1 MITVKLATG
10 FFGLWFMT
18 KLLGK
23 KEISQL
29 TPFDFVSSLM
39 LSELVGNT
47 IYAREVHFMMLVYS
61 LALWM
66 ALSLA
71 LEKAVQL
78 FPRLSVPLSGRPDII
93 IRDGVI
99 DVRAMKRNRLDMH
112 QIGMLMREQGVFS
125 VKDVAFAVFETNGSL
140 SVMKKPAEEAP
151 TRGELKLPV
160 APVGLPRILID
171 QGYMQRDELRELGRD
186 EQWLLGLLRE
196 QGIERPLDVFYAEWS
211 ETEGLYAQAK
221 GDLAARDGKSGNLA

>member
-1 MITVKLATG
+1 MDYALISLKLITG

-47 IYAREVHFMMLVYS
+47 IYDRDVHFSMLIYA

-71 LEKAVQL
+71 LEKAVQVM
-78 FPRLSVPLSGRPDII
+78 PWLSVPLSGRPDII
-93 IRDGVI
+93 IRNGEI
-99 DVRAMKRNRLDMH
+99 DVKAMKRNRLDMH
-112 QIGMLMREQGVFS
+112 QVGMLLREQGVFT
-125 VKDVAFAVFETNGSL
+125 VREVAFAVFEPNGSL
-140 SVMKKPAEEAP
+140 SVMKKPGEEPP
-151 TRGELKLPV
+151 TRAELQVQEQK
-160 APVGLPRILID
+160 AGLPRILI
-171 QGYMQRDELRELGRD
+171 
-186 EQWLLGLLRE
+186 E
-196 QGIERPLDVFYAEWS
+196 QGTLQRAELKEIGRSEEWLQSQLAEQGVDSIKAVYYAEWS
-211 ETEGLYAQAK
+211 EEDGLHIQRK
-221 GDLAARDGKSGNLA
+221 EAAG

>member
-1 MITVKLATG
+1 MDYTLISVKLILG

-47 IYAREVHFMMLVYS
+47 IYDREIHFTMLVYA

-71 LEKAVQL
+71 LEKIVQL
-78 FPRLSVPLSGRPDII
+78 MPWLSVPLSGRPDII
-93 IRDGVI
+93 IRGGEI
-99 DVRAMKRNRLDMH
+99 DVKAMRRNRLDMH
-112 QIGMLMREQGVFS
+112 QIGMLLREQGVFT
-125 VKDVAFAVFETNGSL
+125 VREVAYAVFEPNGSL
-140 SVMKKPAEEAP
+140 SVMKNPGDEPPTRADLQVQKPAA
-151 TRGELKLPV
+151 
-160 APVGLPRILID
+160 GLPRILIE
-171 QGYMQRDELRELGRD
+171 QGMLQRGELREIGRS
-186 EQWLLGLLRE
+186 EEWLLSQLRE
-196 QGIERPLDVFYAEWS
+196 QDVDRIRAVYYAEWS
-211 ETEGLYAQAK
+211 ETDGLHIQLK
-221 GDLAARDGKSGNLA
+221 

>member
-1 MITVKLATG
+1 MDYALISLKLVTA

-47 IYAREVHFMMLVYS
+47 IYDREAHFSMLLFS

-71 LEKAVQL
+71 LEKVVQL
-78 FPRLSVPLSGRPDII
+78 MPRLSVTLSGRPDII
-93 IRDGVI
+93 IRDGEI
-99 DVRAMKRNRLDMH
+99 DVKAMKRNRLDMH
-112 QIGMLMREQGVFS
+112 QVGMLLREQGVFTVS
-125 VKDVAFAVFETNGSL
+125 EVAFAVFEPNGSL
-140 SVMKKPAEEAP
+140 SIMKNPGDEPP
-151 TRGELKLPV
+151 TRAELRMREPS
-160 APVGLPRILID
+160 AGLPRILIE
-171 QGYMQRDELRELGRD
+171 QGILQRDELREIGRS
-186 EQWLLGLLRE
+186 EEWLLARLGE
-196 QGIERPLDVFYAEWS
+196 QGIDRIRAVYYAEWS
-211 ETEGLYAQAK
+211 EEAGLHVQLEG
-221 GDLAARDGKSGNLA
+221 

>member
-1 MITVKLATG
+1 MDYALISLKLITG

-47 IYAREVHFMMLVYS
+47 IYDREIHFVKLVY
-61 LALWM
+61 ALVLWT

-71 LEKAVQL
+71 LEKVVQL

-93 IRDGVI
+93 IRGGKI
-99 DVRAMKRNRLDMH
+99 DIKSMKRNRMDMH
-112 QIGMLMREQGVFS
+112 QVCMLLREQGVFT
-125 VKDVAFAVFETNGSL
+125 VREVAFAVLEPNGSL
-140 SVMKKPAEEAP
+140 SVMKNPSEEPP
-151 TRGELKLPV
+151 TRAELHMKEPT
-160 APVGLPRILID
+160 AGLPHILIE
-171 QGYMQRDELRELGRD
+171 QGTLQRDSLREIGRS
-186 EQWLLGLLRE
+186 EEWLLTQLGK
-196 QGIERPLDVFYAEWS
+196 QGIDHVKTVYYAEWS
-211 ETEGLYAQAK
+211 EEDGLHVQLTE
-221 GDLAARDGKSGNLA
+221 AAG